1 VSLCQWWT
9 TLSYHIA
16 QRVQDYVAAQDASA
30 PPSSIAVVLT
40 SGNGGGIIAVD
51 LSVTLKEEEEDRLAQ
66 RQQAEG
72 SAVSLAALA
81 KRAVN

>member
-1 VSLCQWWT
+1 
-9 TLSYHIA
+9 
-16 QRVQDYVAAQDASA
+16 VQDYVSAHDASA

-51 LSVTLKEEEEDRLAQ
+51 LSVTLKEEEEGMQAQ

-81 KRAVN
+81 KRAVNSRMLTYADVC